1 MSTLFRIPTLR
12 QELAFT
18 LRLGPPTATVLTSDQ
33 GWPTPGGSWFRPS
46 ARSAGDGEGTGPV
59 PPTTSIS
66 PSTAASSGQ
75 RSDLPLPSVGEPA
88 AGENYAACAV
98 AARREHRA
106 GVRHVSDTEAAY
118 NVTA

>member
-18 LRLGPPTATVLTSDQ
+18 LRLGPPTSTDLISDQ
-33 GWPTPGGSWFRPS
+33 GWPTPGGSWCRPS
-46 ARSAGDGEGTGPV
+46 ARSAGDGGGTGPV

-75 RSDLPLPSVGEPA
+75 RSACMLGHLDDPTYLRHGPWPERADSCTVCPSWHRPA
-88 AGENYAACAV
+88 GL
-98 AARREHRA
+98 
-106 GVRHVSDTEAAY
+106 S
-118 NVTA
+118 

>member
-18 LRLGPPTATVLTSDQ
+18 LRLGPPTSTDLTSDQ

-66 PSTAASSGQ
+66 RSTAASSRGGPKT
-75 RSDLPLPSVGEPA
+75 LPTLGDQ
-88 AGENYAACAV
+88 AGFGAE
-98 AARREHRA
+98 ARGGTPHA
-106 GVRHVSDTEAAY
+106 D
-118 NVTA
+118 

>member
-12 QELAFT
+12 QERAFT
-18 LRLGPPTATVLTSDQ
+18 LRLGPPTSTGLISDQ

-66 PSTAASSGQ
+66 PSTAASSRCVPKTLSTLCDQ
-75 RSDLPLPSVGEPA
+75 AVFVDEA
-88 AGENYAACAV
+88 AGVGPSPVAV
-98 AARREHRA
+98 PPEIDWFR
-106 GVRHVSDTEAAY
+106 
-118 NVTA
+118 